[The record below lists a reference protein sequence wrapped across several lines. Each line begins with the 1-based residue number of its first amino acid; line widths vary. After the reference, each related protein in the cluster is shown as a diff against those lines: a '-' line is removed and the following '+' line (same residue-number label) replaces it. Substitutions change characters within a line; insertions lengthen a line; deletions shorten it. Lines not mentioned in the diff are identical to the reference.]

1 MVYLTKKEESFPC
14 FPTDGVIV
22 VTIELQIS
30 NLFKS
35 FFRNVGPHMPIKSRH
50 PRIKRIIWQKA
61 IFQNINEKTVDLMMD
76 KSVPNISP
84 GFKGLSLKLMK
95 TIKEAL
101 IRYITIIINQM
112 LKSGL
117 FPDKLKIAKIMY
129 IHERWYDSYCCHRH
143 I

>member
-1 MVYLTKKEESFPC
+1 
-14 FPTDGVIV
+14 
-22 VTIELQIS
+22 
-30 NLFKS
+30 
-35 FFRNVGPHMPIKSRH
+35 
-50 PRIKRIIWQKA
+50 
-61 IFQNINEKTVDLMMD
+61 MMD

-129 IHERWYDSYCCHRH
+129 IHER
-143 I
+143 